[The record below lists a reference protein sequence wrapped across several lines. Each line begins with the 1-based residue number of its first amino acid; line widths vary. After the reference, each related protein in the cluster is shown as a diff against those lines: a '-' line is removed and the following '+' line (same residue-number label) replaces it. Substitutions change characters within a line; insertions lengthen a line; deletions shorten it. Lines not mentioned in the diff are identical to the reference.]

1 MKAIYKTAIIF
12 SVLSVLCACND
23 PVTPD
28 PVNPNKKEEVQPETH
43 TLTFVLPAEGAKA
56 AWVAGDQIIVH
67 GEYAKDQVTV
77 TLDAADIAEDG
88 KTAVKTVDG
97 LKPYKRDDCT
107 SSLYAAY
114 PASAV
119 NNLSHCFFYS
129 GFKAGNVQLMAA
141 YNSGDTF
148 SFKNLTSEVSFVVK
162 GDFESF
168 DFTAR
173 KDVYIG
179 FSRYQVKL
187 TDKEENY
194 KQYLE
199 DPTSTISCTDLVA
212 DGVTVN
218 RLFVPGGL
226 DLEGGFILRFY
237 KGGEA
242 VKSFTDKSQIKV
254 DVSGSMVLGD
264 ISDHLVDAADDIDP
278 SLATRLDTDESANCY
293 VVYESGMYRFK
304 AVKGNSS
311 ALLEGV
317 DHAEILWE
325 SAGTSAEL
333 AVRSIISGVSY
344 DSETGYICFQLPTT
358 VKPGN
363 AVIAAVDAG
372 KKVLWS
378 WHIWIPA
385 TTIPSVDNK
394 LSVISGVDIMARN
407 LGALN
412 DPVSGTAPQDGATF
426 GLLYQW
432 GRKDPFVGADAPG
445 STTKAVV
452 AGKQMT
458 VHEGKMSL
466 SETIADPTAFVSV
479 PCASGDTVPD
489 DQKSGSWWTD
499 SDDEA
504 MNWWGDIERDSGIKK
519 TIYDP
524 CPAGYR
530 VAGRKRVKFFLKGY
544 SSTDIN
550 WKAEGANYLYQIGD
564 PSITFPL
571 TGFMKEDGTI
581 DAATS
586 YVWNSHMDLES
597 LVLSY
602 GVSMNGESTSSSQIY
617 RVRGCSVRCEKV
629 Q

>member
-1 MKAIYKTAIIF
+1 MKALYRKVIIC

-28 PVNPNKKEEVQPETH
+28 PVNPNKKEEVKPETH
-43 TLTFVLPAEGAKA
+43 TLTFVLPAEGDKT

-77 TLDAADIAEDG
+77 TLDAACISEDG
-88 KTAVKTVDG
+88 KSATKTVDG

-119 NNLSHCFFYS
+119 NNLNHCFFYS
-129 GFKAGNVQLMAA
+129 GFNAGNVQLMAA
-141 YNSGDTF
+141 YNNGDTF
-148 SFKNLTSEVSFVVK
+148 TFKNLTSEVSFVVN

-199 DPTSTISCTDLVA
+199 DPSSTISCTDLVA
-212 DGVTVN
+212 DGTTVN
-218 RLFVPGGL
+218 KLFVPGGL

-237 KGGEA
+237 KDGEA
-242 VKSFTDKSQIKV
+242 VKSFTDKSPAKV
-254 DVSGSMVLGD
+254 GVSESMVLGD
-264 ISDHLVDAADDIDP
+264 ITTHLVDAADDIDP

-304 AVKGNSS
+304 AVMGNSS
-311 ALLEGV
+311 TPLEGV
-317 DHAEILWE
+317 NHAEILWE

-344 DSETGYICFQLPTT
+344 DSESGYVCFQLPTT

-363 AVIAAVDAG
+363 AVIAAVDAN
-372 KKVLWS
+372 KKILWS

-385 TTIPSVDNK
+385 TTIPSADNG
-394 LSVISGVDIMARN
+394 LSVISGVDFLARN
-407 LGALN
+407 LGAID
-412 DPVSGTAPQDGATF
+412 DPVSGVTPQDGATF

-445 STTKAVV
+445 STTRAFV
-452 AGKQMT
+452 AGKQMS
-458 VHEGKMSL
+458 VHEGKMSMAG
-466 SETIADPTAFVSV
+466 TVADPTVFVSV
-479 PCASGDTVPD
+479 PCVTGDNVPD
-489 DQKSGSWWTD
+489 DQKSGSWWSD

-504 MNWWGDIERDSGIKK
+504 QYWWGDIERDKAIKK

-530 VAGRKRVKFFLKGY
+530 VAGRKRVKFFLKDY
-544 SSTDIN
+544 SITDIN
-550 WKAEGANYLYQIGD
+550 WKAQGENYLYQIGN
-564 PSITFPL
+564 PAITFPL

-581 DAATS
+581 DASTS
-586 YVWNSHMDLES
+586 YVWNSHVDYES
-597 LVLSY
+597 IVLAY
-602 GVSMNGESTSSSQIY
+602 GVSVTSEKASSSQIY